1 MSHPPTLVFQGAS
14 MDEETG
20 PATQLKYSTKSQI
33 SRSNSAPQAHNRFS
47 LTKGSSKTSSPK
59 KQQAKTTIGP
69 SPLATLSDGVVEVDH
84 NQAAQAAASVIAA
97 SQQQRGDGD
106 GQEGAVSAVPL
117 CDANHSPST
126 TKRYYNH
133 HTTASFSS
141 NPQPDDVWQPRDQ
154 YNSSSPSHSQEE
166 FSPAMNNTQH
176 SSSKH
181 SNLMS
186 NGKDETNL
194 SLCSDVANGEN
205 HSNSINTSSPTESHG
220 NSEML
225 EPDVLRPQPAQRRQ
239 VRQAH
244 SEVILPSEMQRKM
257 SLANVKEKGYARLE
271 EELSKAQKALEM
283 KDEEVDELRGIR
295 ERLMKEVS
303 DFTASLFEEVNSQ
316 LNEAAL
322 SEQQARKQLHE
333 ANHKIEML
341 SAEVA
346 ALKNLVLTS
355 TPSAPN
361 KHLHPQINNGASA
374 VSSSSGSGKKEKGG
388 KPFWMTHRRSTSHHQ
403 YTKEARERDEASQH
417 HSQLKEM
424 DTVAYDEFSR
434 WRLQPT
440 MEMSSAYFT
449 RVQTEDIQPCLHFKN
464 TRLADKLQQS
474 VRENTLSIEPIPGD
488 QSYPRKCCLSETHK
502 LCNYKIKFEGDNQ
515 WYSIS
520 QMSRN
525 RIAAVCDFYCY
536 VRYIVQGLV
545 KCADK
550 DMFAELVRLRHRMA
564 QARLGLI

>member
-1 MSHPPTLVFQGAS
+1 MSHPQMLTTHGDL
-14 MDEETG
+14 MEKETV
-20 PATQLKYSTKSQI
+20 PSPLMKNSPKSQI
-33 SRSNSAPQAHNRFS
+33 SRSNSAPQAQNRFS
-47 LTKGSSKTSSPK
+47 QASGKTLSTK
-59 KQQAKTTIGP
+59 KQASLVAP
-69 SPLATLSDGVVEVDH
+69 SPLATLSDGKVTVDQD
-84 NQAAQAAASVIAA
+84 QAAQVAASVINAT
-97 SQQQRGDGD
+97 SNQLRGVGD
-106 GQEGAVSAVPL
+106 GQEVTNQVSPVPL
-117 CDANHSPST
+117 CDANFSPST
-126 TKRYYNH
+126 TKRYYC
-133 HTTASFSS
+133 
-141 NPQPDDVWQPRDQ
+141 QPGTEPRPEDVWQRRDE
-154 YNSSSPSHSQEE
+154 SSEISRPQGDSTEASSDLPS
-166 FSPAMNNTQH
+166 
-176 SSSKH
+176 
-181 SNLMS
+181 
-186 NGKDETNL
+186 
-194 SLCSDVANGEN
+194 N
-205 HSNSINTSSPTESHG
+205 HSHPVTNGGGETGPSLGGDAKIRECQTESRNNG
-220 NSEML
+220 NHTEAQSRE
-225 EPDVLRPQPAQRRQ
+225 DQQSVLRSQPPRRQ
-239 VRQAH
+239 VRHAH

-257 SLANVKEKGYARLE
+257 SLASVKEKGYARLE
-271 EELSKAQKALEM
+271 EELSKAQKALEI

-322 SEQQARKQLHE
+322 NEQQAKKQLTE
-333 ANHKIEML
+333 ANHKIDML
-341 SAEVA
+341 TAEVA

-374 VSSSSGSGKKEKGG
+374 VSLSSGSGKKEKGNR
-388 KPFWMTHRRSTSHHQ
+388 PFWMTHRRSTSHHQ
-403 YTKEARERDEASQH
+403 YTKEARERDEATQH
-417 HSQLKEM
+417 HAQLKEM

-440 MEMSSAYFT
+440 MELGSAYFT
-449 RVQTEDIQPCLHFKN
+449 RIQQEDIQPCLNFKN
-464 TRLADKLQQS
+464 TRLGDKLQQS

-488 QSYPRKCCLSETHK
+488 HSYPRKCCLSESHK
-502 LCNYKIKFEGDNQ
+502 LCNYKIKFEGDDE

-520 QMSRN
+520 QMARN

>member
-1 MSHPPTLVFQGAS
+1 
-14 MDEETG
+14 MDEEAVTV
-20 PATQLKYSTKSQI
+20 PSQSHLLKNSSKSQI
-33 SRSNSAPQAHNRFS
+33 SRSNSAPQAQSRFS
-47 LTKGSSKTSSPK
+47 LVKECSKTSSSQ
-59 KQQAKTTIGP
+59 KQTTSTGVGQS
-69 SPLATLSDGVVEVDH
+69 SPLATLSDGVVKVDH
-84 NQAAQAAASVIAA
+84 DQAAQAAADVISAA
-97 SQQQRGDGD
+97 SQLQQRGVSD
-106 GQEGAVSAVPL
+106 GQEGAVSASIVQVSQLPL
-117 CDANHSPST
+117 CDANHSPAT
-126 TKRYYNH
+126 TRRYYSQHNER
-133 HTTASFSS
+133 SLS
-141 NPQPDDVWQPRDQ
+141 NVPQPEDVWQPRDQ
-154 YNSSSPSHSQEE
+154 QHSTVAPSQNNDILSNSFQNGSAENGSSIRGNDIPNGKSQSSSTHLPCPEDAQSGAEAS
-166 FSPAMNNTQH
+166 
-176 SSSKH
+176 
-181 SNLMS
+181 
-186 NGKDETNL
+186 
-194 SLCSDVANGEN
+194 
-205 HSNSINTSSPTESHG
+205 ES
-220 NSEML
+220 EI
-225 EPDVLRPQPAQRRQ
+225 LRPQTQRRQ
-239 VRQAH
+239 VRHAH

-322 SEQQARKQLHE
+322 SEQQARKQLNE

-374 VSSSSGSGKKEKGG
+374 ASSSTGSGKKEKGN

-403 YTKEARERDEASQH
+403 YTKEARERDEAAQH
-417 HSQLKEM
+417 HSLLKEM
-424 DTVAYDEFSR
+424 DTVAYDEFTR

-440 MEMSSAYFT
+440 MEMNSAYFT
-449 RVQTEDIQPCLHFKN
+449 RIQQEDIQPCLNFKN
-464 TRLADKLQQS
+464 TRLADKLQHS
-474 VRENTLSIEPIPGD
+474 VRENILSIEPIPGD

-502 LCNYKIKFEGDNQ
+502 LCNYKIKFEGDDN